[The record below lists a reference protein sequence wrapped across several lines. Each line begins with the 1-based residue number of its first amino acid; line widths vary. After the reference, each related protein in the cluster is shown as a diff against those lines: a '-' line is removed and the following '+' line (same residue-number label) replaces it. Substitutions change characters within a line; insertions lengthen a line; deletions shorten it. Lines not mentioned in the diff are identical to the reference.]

1 MDDVSQRPTVFIVDD
16 DEGGRD
22 SLSYLIKS
30 IGIDVEAYG
39 SPIDFLDSFDGSRP
53 GCLVLDVR
61 MPQMGGLDLL
71 KAVRERGIDTPAIM
85 ISAFGDVPM
94 AINAMKNGAVDFL
107 TKPFNDQE
115 LLDRIQQGIDD
126 DFHQRKLGSE
136 ITEIRV
142 RFEKLTTREREVL
155 ARPDGGQAKQAD
167 RPRDGDQPQNPL
179 KPIAPSL
186 WKKLV
191 LSRWLIYCGWLQRW
205 SSRPYSSRRRRG
217 TICWISSTRP
227 CPCRHRRWP
236 ASGCCR
242 SFR

>member
-22 SLSYLIKS
+22 SLSYRWVVIKS

-155 ARPDGGQAKQAD
+155 ARLMEGKQNKQIAHEMEISPKTVEAHRAKLMEKTRAESLVNLL
-167 RPRDGDQPQNPL
+167 RMVATLEQP
-179 KPIAPSL
+179 A
-186 WKKLV
+186 
-191 LSRWLIYCGWLQRW
+191 LQL
-205 SSRPYSSRRRRG
+205 
-217 TICWISSTRP
+217 
-227 CPCRHRRWP
+227 
-236 ASGCCR
+236 
-242 SFR
+242 